1 MYAQLIETLSTNDR
15 KALAAAG
22 VPSSRVSEWR
32 SGFRLPTRPQV
43 LALARVKG
51 VDYIELEK
59 ELMAIETEKEAAT
72 KPEMRNLISEVM
84 GLQRINYVS
93 EKEPNGRAPQNDGSC
108 RGGKQRRRP
117 KHRPIRVAGT
127 HQNATCQRR

>member
-1 MYAQLIETLSTNDR
+1 MYAELLETLSTNDR

-43 LALARVKG
+43 LALAKVKG

-59 ELMAIETEKEAAT
+59 ELMAIETEKEAAN
-72 KPEMRNLISEVM
+72 KPEMRELLHTVM
-84 GLQRINYVS
+84 GHVRTLYFSTASALRKI
-93 EKEPNGRAPQNDGSC
+93 KGFHPLT
-108 RGGKQRRRP
+108 P
-117 KHRPIRVAGT
+117 KP
-127 HQNATCQRR
+127 

>member
-1 MYAQLIETLSTNDR
+1 MYAEILETLSTNDR

-43 LALARVKG
+43 LALAKVKG

-59 ELMAIETEKEAAT
+59 ELMAIETEKEAVN
-72 KPEMRNLISEVM
+72 KPEMRELLHTVM
-84 GLQRINYVS
+84 GHIRTLYFSTTQYLM
-93 EKEPNGRAPQNDGSC
+93 NGGQPHTLKLTPS
-108 RGGKQRRRP
+108 P
-117 KHRPIRVAGT
+117 
-127 HQNATCQRR
+127 